1 MKHGKALVAMIS
13 VPLLLAAAGCSS
25 QGGTSDGDGT
35 GDSVSLGVIAPMSGS
50 FAQVG
55 EHISEGFELGVQ
67 HAQEDGLAADID
79 FSIDVKDDQ
88 ADAQVAAQAARDFM
102 SNGTMLLGGML
113 TTPSCSAVA
122 PLADQAGGVL
132 ISSVC
137 AGNELSGVYSDE
149 KPYERTFT
157 VAPRDTMVSDA
168 LANVL
173 SAEFSTVTDYNVFGF
188 DYAWG
193 RDTWSGYLEGITSA
207 GVDATVNQEFWVPL
221 GETNYRSQVSALSNG
236 LGDAE
241 TSAMFLSTYGAGT
254 TAFLQQAEAFDITD
268 RVALLASAGGYEPV
282 ARALDGAAPEM
293 WNSYD
298 YAYAAY
304 DNDFNTRFIDAF
316 LEATGERPMAWSY
329 DGYLTGYAY
338 VAAIEAAGSAEPDA
352 VVEALAGLEF
362 EGASGTLRF
371 DPETHQLLAPIVISH
386 TVGNS
391 EAPEGVEYLDT
402 FVVPAEDLIE
412 TH

>member
-1 MKHGKALVAMIS
+1 MKHGKAVLALIS
-13 VPLLLAAAGCSS
+13 VPILLAAAGCSTGGG
-25 QGGTSDGDGT
+25 GGTEDPEG
-35 GDSVSLGVIAPMSGS
+35 SVSLGVIAPMSGN

-55 EHISEGFELGVQ
+55 EHISEGFELGVK
-67 HAQEDGLAADID
+67 HAQEDGLADGVD
-79 FSIDVKDDQ
+79 FTIDVKDDQ

-102 SNGTMLLGGML
+102 SDGTMLLGGML
-113 TTPSCSAVA
+113 TTPACSAVA

-132 ISSVC
+132 ITSVC

-168 LANVL
+168 LATVL
-173 SAEFSTVTDYNVFGF
+173 ADKFPEVTDYNVFGF

-193 RDTWSGYLEGITSA
+193 RDTWGGYFENVKDA
-207 GVDATVNQEFWVPL
+207 GVDATLNQEFWVPL
-221 GETNYRSQVSALSNG
+221 GETNYRSQVSALSNQ
-236 LGDAE
+236 LGDPE

-254 TAFLQQAEAFDITD
+254 TAFLQQAGAFEIVD

-282 ARALDGAAPEM
+282 ARGLDGAAPEM
-293 WNSYD
+293 WNAYD

-304 DNDFNTRFIDAF
+304 DNEFNDRFVEDF
-316 LEATGERPMAWSY
+316 LEAAGERPMAWSY

-338 VAAIEAAGSAEPDA
+338 VAAVDAAGSGEPDA

-362 EGASGTLRF
+362 EGSSGTLRF
-371 DPETHQLLAPIVISH
+371 DPETHQMIGAVVISQ
-386 TVGNS
+386 TVGNPD
-391 EAPEGVEYLDT
+391 APEGVEYLDSI
-402 FVVPAEDLIE
+402 VVQADELIE

>member
-1 MKHGKALVAMIS
+1 MKHRQTALSLIS
-13 VPLLLAAAGCSS
+13 VPLLLVAAGCGSADS
-25 QGGTSDGDGT
+25 TTAGEGT
-35 GDSVSLGVIAPMSGS
+35 GSVALGVIAPMSGS
-50 FAQVG
+50 YAQVG
-55 EHISEGFELGVQ
+55 EHISEGFALGVK
-67 HAQEDGLAADID
+67 HAQADGLASDVT
-79 FSIDVKDDQ
+79 FEIDVKDDQ
-88 ADAQVAAQAARDFM
+88 ADPQAAAQAARDFM

-122 PLADQAGGVL
+122 PLADQANGVL
-132 ISSVC
+132 ITSVC

-168 LANVL
+168 LSTVL
-173 SAEFSTVTDYNVFGF
+173 ADEFPAVTDYNVFGF

-193 RDTWSGYLEGITSA
+193 RDTWSGYIDGIKSS
-207 GVDATVNQEFWVPL
+207 GVNATVNQEFWVPL

-236 LGDAE
+236 LGDAA
-241 TSAMFLSTYGAGT
+241 TSGMFLSTYGAGT
-254 TAFLQQAEAFDITD
+254 TAFLQQAEAFEIVD

-282 ARALDGAAPEM
+282 ARGLAGAAPEM

-298 YAYAAY
+298 YAYPAY
-304 DNDFNTRFIDAF
+304 DNDFNTRFVEDYLDKA
-316 LEATGERPMAWSY
+316 GERPMAWSY

-338 VAAIEAAGSAEPDA
+338 VAAVDGAGSGDPDA

-371 DPETHQLLAPIVISH
+371 DPETHQLLTPVVISQ
-386 TVGNS
+386 TVGNP
-391 EAPEGVEYLDT
+391 EAPEGVEYLNT
-402 FVVPAEDLIE
+402 VVVPAEDLID